1 MLFYWLFPYVL
12 QKRENSIE
20 TDDVN
25 KRVDVFL
32 NEEME
37 DVSRSALQ
45 KNIEKGNITVN
56 GEKISK
62 NYKLRLGDI
71 VEAELPPP
79 ENIDIVPED
88 IPLDIMYEDDD
99 LIVINKP
106 QNMVVHPAPGHY
118 TGTLV
123 NALMFHCGDNLS
135 GINGV
140 LRPGIVHRI
149 DKDTSGVLVIAKSDL
164 AHKGLSEQLAEH
176 SMKRV
181 YNAIVYNS
189 FSEESGTVD
198 RNIDRSKNDRKKMA
212 VNKNGKNAVTHFK
225 VLERFGNYTLLE
237 VKIETGR
244 THQIRVHLSEIGYP
258 VVGDTTYSNG
268 KNEWG
273 IKGQCLHAKSLK
285 FKHPITGKEMF
296 IEAPLPEYF
305 ENVLQELRQGKLI
318 LSNLRK

>member
-1 MLFYWLFPYVL
+1 MEIFT
-12 QKRENSIE
+12 IE

-62 NYKLRLGDI
+62 NYKLHLGDI

-99 LIVINKP
+99 LIVINKS

-149 DKDTSGVLVIAKSDL
+149 DKDTSGLLVIAKSDL

-212 VNKNGKNAVTHFK
+212 VVMQGGRNAVTHYK
-225 VLERFGNYTLLE
+225 VIEKLGKYTWVELQL
-237 VKIETGR
+237 ETGR
-244 THQIRVHLSEIGYP
+244 THQIRVHMSYIGHPLLGDP
-258 VVGDTTYSNG
+258 VYGPKKCPFNLNG
-268 KNEWG
+268 
-273 IKGQCLHAKSLK
+273 QVLHAKVLGFIHPRTGEYMEFNSELPDYFSSL
-285 FKHPITGKEMF
+285 
-296 IEAPLPEYF
+296 IERL
-305 ENVLQELRQGKLI
+305 K
-318 LSNLRK
+318 K

>member
-1 MLFYWLFPYVL
+1 MEIFT
-12 QKRENSIE
+12 IE
-20 TDDVN
+20 TDDVI

-212 VNKNGKNAVTHFK
+212 VVMQGGRNAVTHYK
-225 VLERFGNYTLLE
+225 VIEKLGKYTWVELQL
-237 VKIETGR
+237 ETGR
-244 THQIRVHLSEIGYP
+244 THQIRVHMSYIGHPLLGDP
-258 VVGDTTYSNG
+258 VYGPKKCPFNLNG
-268 KNEWG
+268 
-273 IKGQCLHAKSLK
+273 QVLHAKDLGFIHPRTGEYMEFNSELPDYFSSL
-285 FKHPITGKEMF
+285 
-296 IEAPLPEYF
+296 IERL
-305 ENVLQELRQGKLI
+305 K
-318 LSNLRK
+318 K

>member
-1 MLFYWLFPYVL
+1 MEIFT
-12 QKRENSIE
+12 IE

-212 VNKNGKNAVTHFK
+212 VVMQGGRNAVTHYK
-225 VLERFGNYTLLE
+225 VIEKLGKYTWVELQL
-237 VKIETGR
+237 ETGR
-244 THQIRVHLSEIGYP
+244 THQIRVHMSYIGHP
-258 VVGDTTYSNG
+258 LLGDPAYGPKKCPFNLNG
-268 KNEWG
+268 
-273 IKGQCLHAKSLK
+273 QVLHAKVLGFIHPRTGEYMEFNSELPDYFSSL
-285 FKHPITGKEMF
+285 
-296 IEAPLPEYF
+296 IERL
-305 ENVLQELRQGKLI
+305 K
-318 LSNLRK
+318 K